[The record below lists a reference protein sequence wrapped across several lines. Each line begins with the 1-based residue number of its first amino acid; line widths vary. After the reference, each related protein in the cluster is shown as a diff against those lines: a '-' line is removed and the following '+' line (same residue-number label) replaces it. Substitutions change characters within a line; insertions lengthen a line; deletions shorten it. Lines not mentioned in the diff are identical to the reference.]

1 MKHGRLSL
9 TTPMAAELKSPFP
22 LPKCVCVFRDLVL
35 LASLALAI
43 SPLMVSEAESVGP
56 EE

>member
-22 LPKCVCVFRDLVL
+22 LPKCVCVFRDLDL

-43 SPLMVSEAESVGP
+43 SPLMVSEAESGGP